1 MTSMRTRGRT
11 RGARAAPSAVERVLE
26 MKCKVADRS
35 GVRTEPVGWIP
46 REDPELF
53 LELQAVEDERGFEG
67 VGIRRQ
73 PCRGDQPAST
83 EGQQSFVKTKHLS
96 ITIRVIRTLLRC
108 RHVAS
113 A

>member
-1 MTSMRTRGRT
+1 VEAGK
-11 RGARAAPSAVERVLE
+11 PSAVERVLE

-73 PCRGDQPAST
+73 PCG
-83 EGQQSFVKTKHLS
+83 G
-96 ITIRVIRTLLRC
+96 
-108 RHVAS
+108 
-113 A
+113 